1 MHLDDLQIYTQLD
14 PDGMLTAIME
24 LPKQLEQ
31 GWVAAQTLKL
41 PVINHCR
48 AVVICG
54 MGGSAIAGD
63 FVSAYLGPESPV
75 PILVSRDYDLPAW
88 VTGEDILVISS
99 SHSGNTEETLSTYSQ
114 AQERGCTQLALCT
127 GGKLATLAGK
137 DKVALWTFNHSG
149 QPRTAVGYSFIT
161 LLALLSR
168 LGLALDPGVD
178 LAETLSI
185 LAKQASEFGVESPV
199 SANPAKRMAGQLLG
213 RSVAV
218 FGSGLIAPV
227 ARRWKTQINELAK
240 AWAQYEE
247 LPEADHNLAA
257 AVVNPEAALTNTM
270 AVFLQAPSD
279 HPRNALRSVLTR
291 KGFMLEGIGTDTV
304 VARGDSRL
312 AHLWSL
318 IQYGDFMSYYLAIA
332 YGVNPT
338 PVEAIESLKK
348 AMK

>member
-1 MHLDDLQIYTQLD
+1 MHLDDLQIYSQLD
-14 PDGMLTAIME
+14 PDGMLPAILE

-41 PVINHCR
+41 PDITQCR

-63 FVSAYLGPESPV
+63 FVSAYVGPNSPV
-75 PILVSRDYDLPAW
+75 PIFVSRDYDLPAW
-88 VTGEDILVISS
+88 VTGKDILVISS
-99 SHSGNTEETLSTYSQ
+99 SHSGNTEETLSTYTQ
-114 AQERGCTQLALCT
+114 AQERGCKQLALCT
-127 GGKLATLAGK
+127 GGKLATMAGQ
-137 DKVALWTFNHSG
+137 DGVALWTFNHTG
-149 QPRTAVGYSFIT
+149 QPRTAVGFSFIT
-161 LLALLSR
+161 LLALLTR
-168 LGLALDPGVD
+168 LGIARDPGAD
-178 LAETLSI
+178 LSETLSI
-185 LAKQASEFGVESPV
+185 MTQQALEFGIESPV
-199 SANPAKRMAGQLLG
+199 STNPAKRMAGQLLG
-213 RSVAV
+213 RNVAV
-218 FGSGLIAPV
+218 FGSGLMAPV

-257 AVVNPEAALTNTM
+257 AVVNPEAALTKTM

-279 HPRNALRSVLTR
+279 HPRNTLRSVLTR

-304 VARGDSRL
+304 MARGDSRL